1 MLAAYSVIQEYRK
14 KKKPKKGN
22 MAENMDLEFNFACE
36 SNVKE
41 WELLFLNLRLKGKA
55 RICNLDVNP
64 RKRVSDV

>member
-14 KKKPKKGN
+14 KKKTKKGN

-41 WELLFLNLRLKGKA
+41 
-55 RICNLDVNP
+55 
-64 RKRVSDV
+64 

>member
-1 MLAAYSVIQEYRK
+1 
-14 KKKPKKGN
+14 